1 MRSLKGVQIMNISIL
16 SAWQKRLILPF
27 AFSAILPLVA
37 KSYSDESNDGEDR
50 RGSMRENSIVLY
62 DGPLSHDQNW
72 TIKSGPRGPENQVAQ
87 RRGGTCSMIA
97 ADVSN
102 VSAVE
107 RVVFTS
113 ERQNLGVW
121 KMSWTDTVS
130 GTASDGN
137 KYKYRQRFDYFG
149 VTSDGRMP
157 RPNRAA
163 PSDEG
168 GGFLQMVPD
177 NVTTDTLNFDDFFLL
192 VTASGEVAASS
203 RIRAVYRQQIPP
215 VSLDPPLAAFPNILL
230 GRFIFSIRDQLAGQA
245 GCDPL

>member
-1 MRSLKGVQIMNISIL
+1 MRK
-16 SAWQKRLILPF
+16 
-27 AFSAILPLVA
+27 
-37 KSYSDESNDGEDR
+37 ND
-50 RGSMRENSIVLY
+50 IVLY

-72 TIKSGPRGPENQVAQ
+72 TIKSGPRGPQNQVAQ
-87 RRGGTCSMIA
+87 RRGGTCSMIP

-102 VSAVE
+102 VSADE

-113 ERQNLGVW
+113 ERQSLGVW
-121 KMSWTDTVS
+121 KMSWTDFVS
-130 GTASDGN
+130 GIASDGN
-137 KYKYRQRFDYFG
+137 KYKYRQRFAYYG
-149 VTSDGRMP
+149 VTSDGRAP
-157 RPNRAA
+157 RPNRAT

-177 NVTTDTLNFDDFFLL
+177 NVTTDTLDFDDFFLL

-203 RIRAVYRQQIPP
+203 HIRAVYRQQIPP
-215 VSLDPPLAAFPNILL
+215 VSLDPPPAAFPNLLL